1 MSYDITNTSAIYTKW
16 PPPPIISEWELKIID
31 KIILDHPRRKIF
43 LEIGG
48 FRGGSAYHF
57 AQLMEAGATIIT
69 VDLPEGIG
77 GGNTSPRGMAETL
90 ADQKRVFQELREQ
103 GFNAHLIL
111 GDSRNQT
118 IINKVYQIIG
128 NQKLDV
134 LFIDGDHSIIGA
146 SNDFYNYRK
155 NLEGLA
161 IFHDCGGHWGTAEF
175 KPDSY
180 AYMMTTR
187 GVFHAIATGRR
198 SLVIQEDY
206 GTGIIWYD

>member
-1 MSYDITNTSAIYTKW
+1 MSYDITKTNAIYTQW

-31 KIILDHPRRKIF
+31 SIVSTHPRRKIF
-43 LEIGG
+43 VEIGG

-57 AQLMEAGATIIT
+57 AQLMEPGSIIIT

-90 ADQKRVFQELREQ
+90 ADQKRVFQELREK
-103 GFNAHLIL
+103 GFDAHLIL
-111 GDSRNQT
+111 GDSRDPKT
-118 IINKVYQIIG
+118 IDRVHKIIG
-128 NQKLDV
+128 NCKIDI

-146 SNDFYNYRK
+146 SNDFANYRK

-161 IFHDCGGHWGTAEF
+161 IFHDCGGHWGSPEYQTDA
-175 KPDSY
+175 Y
-180 AYMMTTR
+180 AYMCATN
-187 GVFHAIATGRR
+187 GVFNAIAVGRR
-198 SLVIQEDY
+198 SIIIQEDY